1 MMNSFSKQSCR
12 TVTENCF
19 QSGNFNEIIHWRNV
33 SIKFLENQEFHPSQH
48 VKDYHIYWICR
59 LPFPLV
65 PTNTHFCAYNH
76 YIKSIFL
83 NRSEEEGE
91 DEVDSDFS
99 IEENDEPVSDQDD
112 DEPKKKRRIITKAY
126 KVY

>member
-1 MMNSFSKQSCR
+1 MF
-12 TVTENCF
+12 
-19 QSGNFNEIIHWRNV
+19 W
-33 SIKFLENQEFHPSQH
+33 
-48 VKDYHIYWICR
+48 
-59 LPFPLV
+59 
-65 PTNTHFCAYNH
+65 
-76 YIKSIFL
+76 

-126 KVY
+126 KVYWKTDNAYTSSVYNCLNLNNMQQMHGKALLDHLWCEN

>member
-1 MMNSFSKQSCR
+1 
-12 TVTENCF
+12 V
-19 QSGNFNEIIHWRNV
+19 
-33 SIKFLENQEFHPSQH
+33 
-48 VKDYHIYWICR
+48 
-59 LPFPLV
+59 
-65 PTNTHFCAYNH
+65 
-76 YIKSIFL
+76 FL

-126 KVY
+126 KVHWKINNIYTSLSRLT

>member
-1 MMNSFSKQSCR
+1 M
-12 TVTENCF
+12 
-19 QSGNFNEIIHWRNV
+19 
-33 SIKFLENQEFHPSQH
+33 
-48 VKDYHIYWICR
+48 
-59 LPFPLV
+59 
-65 PTNTHFCAYNH
+65 
-76 YIKSIFL
+76 FL

-126 KVY
+126 KVYWKTNNMYTSLDLLKFSHYVCHSCNINTACRLQFTWIPGVE